1 MAVLDRLAVVVE
13 FKSAAVSW
21 LSRYGTI
28 LALILL
34 ILFNLAFT
42 ANFATWQTL
51 NINLTQVST
60 ILIVAIGM
68 TLVIGSGGI
77 DLSVGSLM
85 AISGAIAPLIF
96 LNHIVQ
102 LPNIYVGV
110 ALAFTLPV
118 LLAGLFGFFN
128 GWLITR
134 YKVQPI
140 VATLILF
147 IAGRGIAQSF
157 TDSNQVIFTTP
168 EFQFIGLGRLVGV
181 PVQVIIMSVIVAT
194 GVWAVGRTIFGK
206 HLLAVGGNEA
216 AARLAGVRVDRIK
229 LQVSSVLDFKVATN
243 PAVVVN
249 NLDWTSPL
257 SAIEFLRDIGK
268 HFSVNQMLSKDSV
281 ANRLEGGISYT
292 EFSYQVLQAFDYL
305 ELYRRYNCTL
315 QLGGS
320 DQWGNIVAGLDLIR
334 RVESGSGHA
343 LTVPLLTKADGTKFG
358 KSAGGSIWLDPEMTS
373 PYAFFQYWL
382 NSDDKDVINF
392 LKLFSFN
399 SRQEIEEIEKEHN
412 ENPGARNAHRALA
425 RELTAL
431 IHGEETSA
439 RVEEA
444 AKALF
449 GQGDLNT
456 LDEKTLASAL
466 SELPRV
472 QISSNEEIPTW
483 VDLLAAAGVVDS
495 KSAARR
501 IVKEGGAYLNNE
513 KISGEDFRLE
523 KSHFLC
529 GKYAVLRKGKR
540 DLAAVEL
547 V

>member
-1 MAVLDRLAVVVE
+1 MSQFLDDLRWRGLIAQTTDEKELA
-13 FKSAAVSW
+13 AALEKPITLYIGFDPTAPSIHV
-21 LSRYGTI
+21 G
-28 LALILL
+28 
-34 ILFNLAFT
+34 NL
-42 ANFATWQTL
+42 
-51 NINLTQVST
+51 V
-60 ILIVAIGM
+60 
-68 TLVIGSGGI
+68 
-77 DLSVGSLM
+77 
-85 AISGAIAPLIF
+85 
-96 LNHIVQ
+96 
-102 LPNIYVGV
+102 
-110 ALAFTLPV
+110 V
-118 LLAGLFGFFN
+118 LLVLRRFQLAGHH
-128 GWLITR
+128 
-134 YKVQPI
+134 PI
-140 VATLILF
+140 A
-147 IAGRGIAQSF
+147 
-157 TDSNQVIFTTP
+157 
-168 EFQFIGLGRLVGV
+168 LVGG
-181 PVQVIIMSVIVAT
+181 AT
-194 GVWAVGRTIFGK
+194 GLVGDPSGR
-206 HLLAVGGNEA
+206 NEE
-216 AARLAGVRVDRIK
+216 RSLNSTEIVEQWVNRIK
-229 LQVSSVLDFKVATN
+229 LQVSSVLDFKSDSN

-292 EFSYQVLQAFDYL
+292 EFSYQVLQAFDFL
-305 ELYRRYNCTL
+305 ELYRRNACTL

-334 RVESGSGHA
+334 RVEGGSGHA
-343 LTVPLLTKADGTKFG
+343 FTVPLLTKADGTKFG
-358 KSAGGSIWLDPEMTS
+358 KTAGGSVWLDPEMTS

-392 LKLFSFN
+392 LKVFSFK

-425 RELTAL
+425 RELTSL
-431 IHGEETSA
+431 IHGAETSA

-449 GQGDLNT
+449 GQGDLTT

-472 QISSNEEIPTW
+472 QISTNDEIPTW

-523 KSHFLC
+523 KIHFLC

-547 V
+547 A